1 MENIEITEND
11 IEFLKK
17 LGCSIDKNN
26 LETLSFIK
34 NYFLPEKNKSSMD
47 EKHLYTMLV
56 MEGFNN
62 PSSRK
67 YSKLGE
73 KLCGIYLNADSQKKC
88 LNSRLLVLGY
98 VRENNKKKILSDEE
112 RIKNL
117 EAIKEKLL
125 NQKKGFLQLIQNDGI
140 SKEYKK
146 IIIERA
152 LKYNLSEPQKQ
163 SVINMAYEKAPIY
176 STQNTNTRTTGRVR

>member
-1 MENIEITEND
+1 MNDITKND

-34 NYFLPEKNKSSMD
+34 NYFLPEKNKSPLD

-62 PSSRK
+62 PT
-67 YSKLGE
+67 SKNHSQLAK
-73 KLCGIYLNADSQKKC
+73 KLCGLYQNSDSQKKC

-98 VRENNKKKILSDEE
+98 INENIKNQKLSNEE

-163 SVINMAYEKAPIY
+163 SVINMAYEKAPVY
-176 STQNTNTRTTGRVR
+176 STQNTNTRTTGRIR